1 MKPILKNTHKYTDI
15 KLATGIDLETAQSYG
30 RFRMNM
36 YEAMAGISSKKY
48 ANRWFYLPKGR
59 AIFKSYDAQPETRSN
74 RIVNEL
80 ICQELAKQVGIACA
94 EYEPAHFQ
102 GDKGLVSYDVTK
114 DGETLLSGNELCK
127 RMGFY
132 NCQNSLYQYKD
143 VLKRYCMLN
152 FKTDADQVI
161 FDLYKIAVFDALTFQ
176 TDRHRNNVFFIKG
189 TDGSLRV
196 APLID
201 NELSFY
207 GKNLLFNTML
217 DKLYRSDLMES
228 YVDQNKVLSVY
239 KNETEVDYQS
249 YIQDVLM
256 LAEKNQEARQIVD
269 NILKKMNITKAIE
282 NVEKQG
288 ITINDGYKEYL
299 TKLIEVSKKQ
309 MRSQL
314 KIMDSK
320 NQSSL
325 EA

>member
-36 YEAMAGISSKKY
+36 YEAIAGISSKKY
-48 ANRWFYLPKGR
+48 ADKWFYLPKGR
-59 AIFKSYDAQPETRSN
+59 AIFKSYDAQPETRNN

-80 ICQELAKQVGIACA
+80 VCQELAKQVGIACA
-94 EYEPAHFQ
+94 EYEPAHFK

-114 DGETLLSGNELCK
+114 DGETLISGNELCK

-152 FKTDADQVI
+152 FRTDANQVI
-161 FDLYKIAVFDALTFQ
+161 LDLYKIAVFDALTFQ

-189 TDGSLRV
+189 EDGSLRV
-196 APLID
+196 SPLID

-207 GKNLLFNTML
+207 GKNLLYNTWL
-217 DKLYRSDLMES
+217 DKLYRSDFMES

-256 LAEKNQEARQIVD
+256 LAEKNPQARQIVD
-269 NILKKMNITKAIE
+269 TFLKRMNITKAIE
-282 NVEKQG
+282 NVEKMG
-288 ITINDGYKEYL
+288 VKINDGYKEYL
-299 TKLIEVSKKQ
+299 TKLVGLSKST

-314 KIMDSK
+314 KQIDAK
-320 NQSSL
+320 TEQTIQQ
-325 EA
+325 